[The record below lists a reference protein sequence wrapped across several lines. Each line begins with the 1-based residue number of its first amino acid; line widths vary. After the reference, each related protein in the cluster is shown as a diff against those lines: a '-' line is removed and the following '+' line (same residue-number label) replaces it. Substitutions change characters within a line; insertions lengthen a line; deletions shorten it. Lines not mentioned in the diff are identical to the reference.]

1 MPTRPRVSSHAIPIL
16 PLLAIAWLIP
26 PPAAEAQVPPAA
38 PDPSPRSAPQIP
50 RDAWKDCLYNEV
62 IIRCQDRQSQDWLRI
77 VWIDGVRSSFQ
88 RRPPATPGGPSYW
101 SDRYGGLWRRELMI
115 QGNTQLTNLATG
127 NRIVVPLRFPCK
139 PPLKGEVGYCHE

>member
-1 MPTRPRVSSHAIPIL
+1 
-16 PLLAIAWLIP
+16 
-26 PPAAEAQVPPAA
+26 
-38 PDPSPRSAPQIP
+38 
-50 RDAWKDCLYNEV
+50 V

-77 VWIDGVRSSFQ
+77 VWIDGVRSSFR
-88 RRPPATPGGPSYW
+88 RRPPATSDGPSYW